1 MNILHI
7 LHEFP
12 LPPTSGIRCD
22 MARRAEAFRAL
33 GHRVFVVCWAS
44 VAAGEMPSAHQRA
57 SLDALVNDVEVL
69 PIGGDWASRLRRVW
83 NLRSYPSYVAGRIP
97 DRATYHTLLERITA
111 FKPDVVWLEGVH
123 PMWLAVETSRRFKI
137 PLAYRAH
144 NVEYR
149 YVAEQARLARSL
161 RLKFAL
167 TAGTWG
173 LESIERRLHASAS
186 RVFDI
191 SADDLAYWQGEG
203 FSNGTWLAPQPDS
216 AVLATTDTPD
226 AERDIDIL
234 FLGSLSSPNNVV
246 GLRWYFNS
254 VHPSVIAAIPDL
266 RLVIAGRKPS
276 QQLSE
281 FISDAGAELICDP
294 PEIAPLFA
302 RALVF
307 FNPILHGSGVNIKTI
322 DMLASGRPV
331 VTTSKG
337 ARGLPS
343 EVIAQLAVADAPN
356 TFADR
361 VIAAVLAARAGCGVQ
376 DRRELFEQVFGFRA
390 VAAALASIEQEIAA

>member
-149 YVAEQARLARSL
+149 YVAEQSNAACTRARPEFSTYPPTTLHIGRARGFQMAHGSLLNPTPLCLRLLILQMLSVTSTYCSLVAYLAR
-161 RLKFAL
+161 
-167 TAGTWG
+167 
-173 LESIERRLHASAS
+173 
-186 RVFDI
+186 
-191 SADDLAYWQGEG
+191 
-203 FSNGTWLAPQPDS
+203 
-216 AVLATTDTPD
+216 TT
-226 AERDIDIL
+226 
-234 FLGSLSSPNNVV
+234 
-246 GLRWYFNS
+246 
-254 VHPSVIAAIPDL
+254 
-266 RLVIAGRKPS
+266 
-276 QQLSE
+276 
-281 FISDAGAELICDP
+281 
-294 PEIAPLFA
+294 
-302 RALVF
+302 
-307 FNPILHGSGVNIKTI
+307 
-322 DMLASGRPV
+322 
-331 VTTSKG
+331 
-337 ARGLPS
+337 
-343 EVIAQLAVADAPN
+343 
-356 TFADR
+356 
-361 VIAAVLAARAGCGVQ
+361 
-376 DRRELFEQVFGFRA
+376 
-390 VAAALASIEQEIAA
+390 